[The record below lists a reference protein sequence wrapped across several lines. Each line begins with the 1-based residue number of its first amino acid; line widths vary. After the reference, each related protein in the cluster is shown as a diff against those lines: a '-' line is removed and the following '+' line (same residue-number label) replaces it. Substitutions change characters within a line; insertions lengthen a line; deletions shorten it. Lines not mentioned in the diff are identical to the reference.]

1 MRKLLLSIVAA
12 SMTLAACNAQSG
24 YKVTGTVEGMPD
36 GKAIIATV
44 NGSSLD
50 TLAKADVKNGS
61 FEFTGNVSEPTGAYI
76 MVIGQRGAIPFML
89 ENANITVN
97 AGQAGLTVT
106 GSEGQKIYD
115 QFMAINTTTQQ
126 EAMKL
131 QQEYQAAN
139 GDQAKMQAVQEA
151 YAKLM
156 TDAQAKETELIK
168 ANPDSYVSTFVIVS
182 SMGQMEY
189 EQLKE
194 RYNLLGEKAK
204 ASAQGKAIAAQIAK
218 LESTAIGQIAPN
230 FTITTPE
237 GESISLYDIK
247 GKVKLI
253 DFWASWCGPCRHE
266 MKNLLPIYNELKGDD
281 LEFISISLDSKEEN
295 WRKMLEEEKLPW
307 VMLWDKEGFVI
318 GNKPNKIQRAYGFYS
333 IPFIVLIDK
342 EGRLLAKDL
351 RGERVKEE
359 ILKARANK

>member
-115 QFMAINTTTQQ
+115 QFMAINATAQQ

-139 GDQAKMQAVQEA
+139 GDQAKIQAIQEA

-182 SMGQMEY
+182 GMGQMEY

-253 DFWASWCGPCRHE
+253 DFWASWCGPCRGENPHVVE
-266 MKNLLPIYNELKGDD
+266 IYKEYHPKGLEIFGVSLDNNKEAWVKAIADDGLVWKHGSDLKGWQSAPAQLYSVSGIPHTVLLDENNKIIAKNLRGDGLKQKIAEL
-281 LEFISISLDSKEEN
+281 
-295 WRKMLEEEKLPW
+295 
-307 VMLWDKEGFVI
+307 
-318 GNKPNKIQRAYGFYS
+318 
-333 IPFIVLIDK
+333 
-342 EGRLLAKDL
+342 
-351 RGERVKEE
+351 
-359 ILKARANK
+359 LK

>member
-182 SMGQMEY
+182 GMGQMEY

-253 DFWASWCGPCRHE
+253 DFWASWCGPCRGENPHVVE
-266 MKNLLPIYNELKGDD
+266 IYKEYHPKGLEIFGVSLDNNKEAWVKAIADDGLVWKHGSDLKGWQSAPAQLYSVSGIPHTVLLDENNKIIAKNLRGDELKQ
-281 LEFISISLDSKEEN
+281 
-295 WRKMLEEEKLPW
+295 
-307 VMLWDKEGFVI
+307 
-318 GNKPNKIQRAYGFYS
+318 KIA
-333 IPFIVLIDK
+333 
-342 EGRLLAKDL
+342 ELLS
-351 RGERVKEE
+351 
-359 ILKARANK
+359 

>member
-115 QFMAINTTTQQ
+115 QFMAINATAQQ

-139 GDQAKMQAVQEA
+139 GDQAKIQAIQEA

-168 ANPDSYVSTFVIVS
+168 ANPYSYVSTFVIVS
-182 SMGQMEY
+182 GMGQMEY

-253 DFWASWCGPCRHE
+253 DFWASWCGPCRGENPHVVE
-266 MKNLLPIYNELKGDD
+266 IYKEYHPKGLEIFGVSLDNNKEAWVKAIADDGLVWKHGSDLKGWQSASAQLYSVSGIPHTVLLDENNKIIAKNLRGDELKQ
-281 LEFISISLDSKEEN
+281 
-295 WRKMLEEEKLPW
+295 
-307 VMLWDKEGFVI
+307 
-318 GNKPNKIQRAYGFYS
+318 KIA
-333 IPFIVLIDK
+333 
-342 EGRLLAKDL
+342 ELLK
-351 RGERVKEE
+351 
-359 ILKARANK
+359 

>member
-44 NGSSLD
+44 NGSTLD

-89 ENANITVN
+89 ENANITIS

-115 QFMAINTTTQQ
+115 QFMAINATAQQ

-131 QQEYQAAN
+131 QQEFQAAN
-139 GDQAKMQAVQEA
+139 GDQAKIQAIQEA

-156 TDAQAKETELIK
+156 TDVQAKETELIK

-204 ASAQGKAIAAQIAK
+204 AGAQGKAIAAQIAK

-253 DFWASWCGPCRHE
+253 DFWASWCGPCRGENPHVVE
-266 MKNLLPIYNELKGDD
+266 IYKEYHPKGLEIFGVSLDNNKEAWVKAIADDGLVWKHGSDLKGWQSAPAQLYSVSGIPHTVLLDENNKIIAKNLRGDELKQ
-281 LEFISISLDSKEEN
+281 
-295 WRKMLEEEKLPW
+295 
-307 VMLWDKEGFVI
+307 
-318 GNKPNKIQRAYGFYS
+318 KIA
-333 IPFIVLIDK
+333 
-342 EGRLLAKDL
+342 ELLK
-351 RGERVKEE
+351 
-359 ILKARANK
+359 

>member
-115 QFMAINTTTQQ
+115 QFMAINATAQQ

-139 GDQAKMQAVQEA
+139 GDQAKIQAVQEA

-194 RYNLLGEKAK
+194 RYSLLGEKAK

-253 DFWASWCGPCRHE
+253 DFWASWCGPCRGENPHVVE
-266 MKNLLPIYNELKGDD
+266 IYKEYHPKGLEIFGVSLDNNKEAWVKAIADDGLVWKHGSDLKGWQSAPAQLYSVTGIPHTVLLDENNKIIAKNLRGDELKQ
-281 LEFISISLDSKEEN
+281 
-295 WRKMLEEEKLPW
+295 
-307 VMLWDKEGFVI
+307 
-318 GNKPNKIQRAYGFYS
+318 KIA
-333 IPFIVLIDK
+333 
-342 EGRLLAKDL
+342 ELLK
-351 RGERVKEE
+351 
-359 ILKARANK
+359 

>member
-76 MVIGQRGAIPFML
+76 MVIGQRGDIPFML

-182 SMGQMEY
+182 GMGQMEY

-253 DFWASWCGPCRHE
+253 DFWASWCGPCRGENPHVVE
-266 MKNLLPIYNELKGDD
+266 IYKEYHPKGLEIFGVSLDNNKEAWVKAIADDGLVWKHGSDLKGWQSAPAQLYSVSGIPHTVLLDENNKIIAKNLRGDELKQ
-281 LEFISISLDSKEEN
+281 
-295 WRKMLEEEKLPW
+295 
-307 VMLWDKEGFVI
+307 
-318 GNKPNKIQRAYGFYS
+318 KIA
-333 IPFIVLIDK
+333 
-342 EGRLLAKDL
+342 ELLK
-351 RGERVKEE
+351 
-359 ILKARANK
+359 

>member
-36 GKAIIATV
+36 GNAIIATV

-253 DFWASWCGPCRHE
+253 DFWPSWCGPCRGENPHVVE
-266 MKNLLPIYNELKGDD
+266 IYKEYHPKGLEIFGVSLDNNKEAWVKAIADDGLVWKHGSDLKGWQSAPAQLYSVSGIPHTVLLDENNKIIAKNLRGDELKQ
-281 LEFISISLDSKEEN
+281 
-295 WRKMLEEEKLPW
+295 
-307 VMLWDKEGFVI
+307 
-318 GNKPNKIQRAYGFYS
+318 KIA
-333 IPFIVLIDK
+333 
-342 EGRLLAKDL
+342 ELLK
-351 RGERVKEE
+351 
-359 ILKARANK
+359 

>member
-182 SMGQMEY
+182 GMGQMEY

-253 DFWASWCGPCRHE
+253 DFGASWCGPCRGENPHVVE
-266 MKNLLPIYNELKGDD
+266 IYKEYHPKGLEIFGVSLDNNKEAWVKAIADDGLVWKHGSDLKGWQSAPAQLYSVSGIPHTVLLDENNKIIAKNLRGDELKQ
-281 LEFISISLDSKEEN
+281 
-295 WRKMLEEEKLPW
+295 
-307 VMLWDKEGFVI
+307 
-318 GNKPNKIQRAYGFYS
+318 KIA
-333 IPFIVLIDK
+333 
-342 EGRLLAKDL
+342 ELLK
-351 RGERVKEE
+351 
-359 ILKARANK
+359 

>member
-115 QFMAINTTTQQ
+115 QFMAINATAQQ

-139 GDQAKMQAVQEA
+139 GDQAKIQAIQEA

-253 DFWASWCGPCRHE
+253 DFWASWCGPCRGENPHVVE
-266 MKNLLPIYNELKGDD
+266 IYKEYHPKGLEIFGVSLDNNKEAWVKAIADDGLVWKHGSDLKGWQSAPAQLYSVSGIPHTVLLDENNKIIAKNLRGDELKQ
-281 LEFISISLDSKEEN
+281 
-295 WRKMLEEEKLPW
+295 
-307 VMLWDKEGFVI
+307 
-318 GNKPNKIQRAYGFYS
+318 KIA
-333 IPFIVLIDK
+333 
-342 EGRLLAKDL
+342 ELLK
-351 RGERVKEE
+351 
-359 ILKARANK
+359 

>member
-115 QFMAINTTTQQ
+115 QFMAINASAQQ

-139 GDQAKMQAVQEA
+139 GDQAKIQAVQEA

-194 RYNLLGEKAK
+194 RYSLLGEKAK
-204 ASAQGKAIAAQIAK
+204 ASAQGRAIAAQIAK
-218 LESTAIGQIAPN
+218 LESSAIGQIAPN
-230 FTITTPE
+230 FTITTPG

-253 DFWASWCGPCRHE
+253 DFWASWCGPCRGENPHVVE
-266 MKNLLPIYNELKGDD
+266 IYKEYHPKGLEIFGVSLDNNREAWVKAIADDGLVWKHGSDLKGRQSAPAQLYSVTGIPHTVLLDENNKIIAENLRGDELKQ
-281 LEFISISLDSKEEN
+281 
-295 WRKMLEEEKLPW
+295 
-307 VMLWDKEGFVI
+307 
-318 GNKPNKIQRAYGFYS
+318 KIA
-333 IPFIVLIDK
+333 
-342 EGRLLAKDL
+342 ELLK
-351 RGERVKEE
+351 
-359 ILKARANK
+359 

>member
-115 QFMAINTTTQQ
+115 QFMAINATAQQ

-182 SMGQMEY
+182 GMGQMEY

-253 DFWASWCGPCRHE
+253 DFWSSWCGPCRGENPHVVE
-266 MKNLLPIYNELKGDD
+266 IYKEYHPKGLEIFGVSLDNNKEAWVKAIADDGLVWKHGSDLKGWQSAPAQLYSVSGIPHTVLLDENNKIIAKNLRGDELKQ
-281 LEFISISLDSKEEN
+281 
-295 WRKMLEEEKLPW
+295 
-307 VMLWDKEGFVI
+307 
-318 GNKPNKIQRAYGFYS
+318 KIA
-333 IPFIVLIDK
+333 
-342 EGRLLAKDL
+342 ELLK
-351 RGERVKEE
+351 
-359 ILKARANK
+359 

>member
-204 ASAQGKAIAAQIAK
+204 AGAQGKAIAAQIAK

-253 DFWASWCGPCRHE
+253 DFWASWCGPCRGENPHVVE
-266 MKNLLPIYNELKGDD
+266 IYKEYHPKGLEIFGVSLDNNKEAWVKAIADDGLVWKHGSDLKGWQSAPAQLYSVTGIPHTVLLDENNKIIAKNLRGDELKQ
-281 LEFISISLDSKEEN
+281 
-295 WRKMLEEEKLPW
+295 
-307 VMLWDKEGFVI
+307 
-318 GNKPNKIQRAYGFYS
+318 KIA
-333 IPFIVLIDK
+333 
-342 EGRLLAKDL
+342 ELLK
-351 RGERVKEE
+351 
-359 ILKARANK
+359 

>member
-115 QFMAINTTTQQ
+115 QFMAINASAHQ

-139 GDQAKMQAVQEA
+139 GDQAKIQAVQEA

-194 RYNLLGEKAK
+194 RYSLLGEKAK

-253 DFWASWCGPCRHE
+253 DFWASWCGPCRGENPHVVE
-266 MKNLLPIYNELKGDD
+266 IYKEYHPKGLEIFGVSLDNNKEAWVKAIADDGLVWKHGSDLKGWQSAPAQLYSVSGIPHTVLLDENNKIIAKNLRGDELKQ
-281 LEFISISLDSKEEN
+281 
-295 WRKMLEEEKLPW
+295 
-307 VMLWDKEGFVI
+307 
-318 GNKPNKIQRAYGFYS
+318 KIA
-333 IPFIVLIDK
+333 
-342 EGRLLAKDL
+342 ELLK
-351 RGERVKEE
+351 
-359 ILKARANK
+359 

>member
-182 SMGQMEY
+182 GMGQMEY

-253 DFWASWCGPCRHE
+253 DFWASWCGPCRGENPHVVE
-266 MKNLLPIYNELKGDD
+266 IYKEYHPKGLEIFGVSLDNNKEAWVKAIADDGLVWKHGSDLKGWQSAPAQLYSVSGIPHTVLLDENNKIIAKNLRGDELKQ
-281 LEFISISLDSKEEN
+281 
-295 WRKMLEEEKLPW
+295 
-307 VMLWDKEGFVI
+307 
-318 GNKPNKIQRAYGFYS
+318 KIA
-333 IPFIVLIDK
+333 
-342 EGRLLAKDL
+342 E
-351 RGERVKEE
+351 
-359 ILKARANK
+359 

>member
-44 NGSSLD
+44 NGSTLD

-89 ENANITVN
+89 ENANITIS

-115 QFMAINTTTQQ
+115 QFMAINATAQQ

-131 QQEYQAAN
+131 QQEFQAAN
-139 GDQAKMQAVQEA
+139 GDQAKIQAIQEA

-156 TDAQAKETELIK
+156 TDVQAKETELIK
-168 ANPDSYVSTFVIVS
+168 ANLDSYVSAFVIAS
-182 SMGQMEY
+182 GMGQMEY

-204 ASAQGKAIAAQIAK
+204 AGAQGKAIAAQIAK

-253 DFWASWCGPCRHE
+253 DFWASWCGPCRGENPHVVE
-266 MKNLLPIYNELKGDD
+266 IYKEYHPKGLEIFGVSLDNNKEAWVKAIADDGLVWKHGSDLKGWQSAPAQLYSVTGIPHTVLLDENNKIIAKNLRGDELKQ
-281 LEFISISLDSKEEN
+281 
-295 WRKMLEEEKLPW
+295 
-307 VMLWDKEGFVI
+307 
-318 GNKPNKIQRAYGFYS
+318 KIA
-333 IPFIVLIDK
+333 
-342 EGRLLAKDL
+342 ELLK
-351 RGERVKEE
+351 
-359 ILKARANK
+359 

>member
-115 QFMAINTTTQQ
+115 QFMAINASAQQ

-139 GDQAKMQAVQEA
+139 GDQAKIQAVQEA

-194 RYNLLGEKAK
+194 RYSLLGEKAK

-253 DFWASWCGPCRHE
+253 DFWASWCGPCRGENPHVVE
-266 MKNLLPIYNELKGDD
+266 IYKEYHPKGLEIFGVSLDNNKEAWVKAIADDGLVWKHGSDLKGWQSAPAQLYGVTGIPHTVLLDENNKIIAKNLRGDELKQ
-281 LEFISISLDSKEEN
+281 
-295 WRKMLEEEKLPW
+295 
-307 VMLWDKEGFVI
+307 
-318 GNKPNKIQRAYGFYS
+318 KIA
-333 IPFIVLIDK
+333 
-342 EGRLLAKDL
+342 ELLK
-351 RGERVKEE
+351 
-359 ILKARANK
+359 

>member
-44 NGSSLD
+44 NGSTLD

-89 ENANITVN
+89 ENANITIS

-115 QFMAINTTTQQ
+115 QFMAINATAQQ

-131 QQEYQAAN
+131 QQEFQAAN
-139 GDQAKMQAVQEA
+139 GDQAKIQAIQEA

-156 TDAQAKETELIK
+156 TDVQAKETELIK
-168 ANPDSYVSTFVIVS
+168 ANPDSYVSAFVIAS
-182 SMGQMEY
+182 GMGQMEY

-204 ASAQGKAIAAQIAK
+204 AGAQGKAIAAQIAK

-253 DFWASWCGPCRHE
+253 DFWASWCGPCRGENPHVVE
-266 MKNLLPIYNELKGDD
+266 IYKEYHPKGLEIFGVSLDNNKEAWVKAIADDGLVWKHGSDLKGWQSAPAKLYSVTGIPHTILLDENNKIIAKNLRGDELKQ
-281 LEFISISLDSKEEN
+281 
-295 WRKMLEEEKLPW
+295 
-307 VMLWDKEGFVI
+307 
-318 GNKPNKIQRAYGFYS
+318 KIA
-333 IPFIVLIDK
+333 
-342 EGRLLAKDL
+342 ELLK
-351 RGERVKEE
+351 
-359 ILKARANK
+359 

>member
-182 SMGQMEY
+182 GMGQMEY

-194 RYNLLGEKAK
+194 RYNLLGEKSK

-253 DFWASWCGPCRHE
+253 DFWASWCGPCRGENPHVVE
-266 MKNLLPIYNELKGDD
+266 IYKEYHPKGLEIFGVSLDNNKEAWVKAIADDGLVWKHGSDLKGWQSAPAQLYSVSGIPHTVLLDENNKIIAKNLRGDELKQ
-281 LEFISISLDSKEEN
+281 
-295 WRKMLEEEKLPW
+295 
-307 VMLWDKEGFVI
+307 
-318 GNKPNKIQRAYGFYS
+318 KIA
-333 IPFIVLIDK
+333 
-342 EGRLLAKDL
+342 ELLK
-351 RGERVKEE
+351 
-359 ILKARANK
+359 

>member
-139 GDQAKMQAVQEA
+139 GDQAKIQAIQEA

-194 RYNLLGEKAK
+194 RYSLLGEKAK

-253 DFWASWCGPCRHE
+253 DFWASWCGPCRGENPHVVE
-266 MKNLLPIYNELKGDD
+266 IYKEYHPKGLEIFGVSLDNNKEAWVKAIADDGLVWKHGSDLKGWQSAPAQLYSVTGIPHTVLLDENNKIIAKNLRGDELKQ
-281 LEFISISLDSKEEN
+281 
-295 WRKMLEEEKLPW
+295 
-307 VMLWDKEGFVI
+307 
-318 GNKPNKIQRAYGFYS
+318 KIA
-333 IPFIVLIDK
+333 
-342 EGRLLAKDL
+342 ELLK
-351 RGERVKEE
+351 
-359 ILKARANK
+359 

>member
-44 NGSSLD
+44 NGSTLD

-89 ENANITVN
+89 ENANITIS

-115 QFMAINTTTQQ
+115 QFMAINATAQQ

-139 GDQAKMQAVQEA
+139 GDQAKIQAIQEA

-156 TDAQAKETELIK
+156 TDVQAKETELIK
-168 ANPDSYVSTFVIVS
+168 ANPDSYVSAFVIAS
-182 SMGQMEY
+182 GMGQMEY

-204 ASAQGKAIAAQIAK
+204 AGAQGKAIAAQIAK

-253 DFWASWCGPCRHE
+253 DFWASWCGPCRGENPHVVE
-266 MKNLLPIYNELKGDD
+266 IYKEYHPKGLEIFGVSLDNNKEAWVKAIADDGLVWKHGSDLKGWQSAPAKLYSVTGIPHTVLLDENNKIIAKNLRGDELKQ
-281 LEFISISLDSKEEN
+281 
-295 WRKMLEEEKLPW
+295 
-307 VMLWDKEGFVI
+307 
-318 GNKPNKIQRAYGFYS
+318 KIA
-333 IPFIVLIDK
+333 
-342 EGRLLAKDL
+342 ELLK
-351 RGERVKEE
+351 
-359 ILKARANK
+359 

>member
-12 SMTLAACNAQSG
+12 SMTLAACNVQSG
-24 YKVTGTVEGMPD
+24 YKVTGTVEGMPV

-44 NGSSLD
+44 NGSTLD

-89 ENANITVN
+89 ENANITIS

-115 QFMAINTTTQQ
+115 QFMAINATAQQ

-139 GDQAKMQAVQEA
+139 GDQAKIQAIQEA

-156 TDAQAKETELIK
+156 TDVQAKETELIK
-168 ANPDSYVSTFVIVS
+168 ANPDSYVSAFVIAS
-182 SMGQMEY
+182 GMGQMEY

-204 ASAQGKAIAAQIAK
+204 AGAQGKAIAAQIAK

-253 DFWASWCGPCRHE
+253 DFWASWCGPCRGENPHVVE
-266 MKNLLPIYNELKGDD
+266 IYKEYHPKGLEIFGVSLDNNKEAWVKAIADDGLVWKHGSDLKGWQSAPAQLYSVTGIPHTVLLDENNKIIAKNLRGDELKQ
-281 LEFISISLDSKEEN
+281 
-295 WRKMLEEEKLPW
+295 
-307 VMLWDKEGFVI
+307 
-318 GNKPNKIQRAYGFYS
+318 KIA
-333 IPFIVLIDK
+333 
-342 EGRLLAKDL
+342 ELLK
-351 RGERVKEE
+351 
-359 ILKARANK
+359 

>member
-24 YKVTGTVEGMPD
+24 YKVTGPVEGMPD

-76 MVIGQRGAIPFML
+76 LVIGQRGAIPFML

-115 QFMAINTTTQQ
+115 QFMAINATAQQ

-139 GDQAKMQAVQEA
+139 GDQAKIQAIQEA

-156 TDAQAKETELIK
+156 TDVQAKETELIK
-168 ANPDSYVSTFVIVS
+168 ANPDSYVSAFVIAS
-182 SMGQMEY
+182 GMGQMEY

-204 ASAQGKAIAAQIAK
+204 AGAQGKAIAAQIAK

-253 DFWASWCGPCRHE
+253 DFWASWCGPCRGENPHVVE
-266 MKNLLPIYNELKGDD
+266 IYKEYHPKGLEIFGVSLDNNKEAWVKAIADDGLVWKHGSDLKGWQSAPAQLYSVTGIPHTVLLDENNKIIAKNLRGDELKQ
-281 LEFISISLDSKEEN
+281 
-295 WRKMLEEEKLPW
+295 
-307 VMLWDKEGFVI
+307 
-318 GNKPNKIQRAYGFYS
+318 KIA
-333 IPFIVLIDK
+333 
-342 EGRLLAKDL
+342 ELLK
-351 RGERVKEE
+351 
-359 ILKARANK
+359 

>member
-115 QFMAINTTTQQ
+115 QFMAINATAQQ

-139 GDQAKMQAVQEA
+139 GDQAKIQAIQEA

-182 SMGQMEY
+182 GMGQMEY

-204 ASAQGKAIAAQIAK
+204 ANAQGKAIAAQIAK

-253 DFWASWCGPCRHE
+253 DFWASWCGPCRGENPHVVE
-266 MKNLLPIYNELKGDD
+266 IYKEYHPKGLEIFGVSLDNNKEAWVKAIADDGLVWKHGSDLKGWQSAPAQLYSVSGIPHTVLLDENNKIIAKNLRGDELKQ
-281 LEFISISLDSKEEN
+281 
-295 WRKMLEEEKLPW
+295 
-307 VMLWDKEGFVI
+307 
-318 GNKPNKIQRAYGFYS
+318 KIA
-333 IPFIVLIDK
+333 
-342 EGRLLAKDL
+342 ELLK
-351 RGERVKEE
+351 
-359 ILKARANK
+359 

>member
-1 MRKLLLSIVAA
+1 MNLP
-12 SMTLAACNAQSG
+12 
-24 YKVTGTVEGMPD
+24 E
-36 GKAIIATV
+36 
-44 NGSSLD
+44 
-50 TLAKADVKNGS
+50 
-61 FEFTGNVSEPTGAYI
+61 NVSEPTGAYI

-253 DFWASWCGPCRHE
+253 DFWASWCGPCRGENPHVVE
-266 MKNLLPIYNELKGDD
+266 IYKEYHPKGLEIFGVSLDNNKEAWVKAIADDGLVWKHGSDLKGWQSAPAQLYSVSGIPHTVLLDENNKIIAKNLRGDELKQ
-281 LEFISISLDSKEEN
+281 
-295 WRKMLEEEKLPW
+295 
-307 VMLWDKEGFVI
+307 
-318 GNKPNKIQRAYGFYS
+318 KIA
-333 IPFIVLIDK
+333 
-342 EGRLLAKDL
+342 ELLK
-351 RGERVKEE
+351 
-359 ILKARANK
+359 

>member
-230 FTITTPE
+230 LTITTQE

-253 DFWASWCGPCRHE
+253 DFWASWCGPCRGENPHVVE
-266 MKNLLPIYNELKGDD
+266 IYKEYHPKGLEIFGVSLDNNKEAWVKAIADDGLVWKHGSDLKGWQSAPAQLYSVSGIPHTVLLDENNKIIAKNLRGDELKQ
-281 LEFISISLDSKEEN
+281 
-295 WRKMLEEEKLPW
+295 
-307 VMLWDKEGFVI
+307 
-318 GNKPNKIQRAYGFYS
+318 KIA
-333 IPFIVLIDK
+333 
-342 EGRLLAKDL
+342 ELLK
-351 RGERVKEE
+351 
-359 ILKARANK
+359 

>member
-139 GDQAKMQAVQEA
+139 GDQAEMQAVQEA

-182 SMGQMEY
+182 GMGQMEY

-253 DFWASWCGPCRHE
+253 DFWASWCGPCRGENPHVVE
-266 MKNLLPIYNELKGDD
+266 IYKEYHPKGLEIFGVSLDNNKEAWVKAIADDGLVWKHGSDLKGWQSAPAQLYSVSGIPHTVLLDENNKIIAKNLRGDELKQ
-281 LEFISISLDSKEEN
+281 
-295 WRKMLEEEKLPW
+295 
-307 VMLWDKEGFVI
+307 
-318 GNKPNKIQRAYGFYS
+318 KIA
-333 IPFIVLIDK
+333 
-342 EGRLLAKDL
+342 ELLK
-351 RGERVKEE
+351 
-359 ILKARANK
+359 

>member
-89 ENANITVN
+89 ENANITIS

-115 QFMAINTTTQQ
+115 QFMAINASAQQ

-139 GDQAKMQAVQEA
+139 GDQAKIQAVQEA

-194 RYNLLGEKAK
+194 RYSLLGEKAK

-253 DFWASWCGPCRHE
+253 DFWASWCGPCRGENPHVVE
-266 MKNLLPIYNELKGDD
+266 IYKEYHPKGLEIFGVSLDNNKEAWVKAIADDGLVWKHGSDLKGWQSAPAQLYSVTGIPHTVLLDENNKIIAKNLRGDELKQ
-281 LEFISISLDSKEEN
+281 
-295 WRKMLEEEKLPW
+295 
-307 VMLWDKEGFVI
+307 
-318 GNKPNKIQRAYGFYS
+318 KIA
-333 IPFIVLIDK
+333 
-342 EGRLLAKDL
+342 ELLK
-351 RGERVKEE
+351 
-359 ILKARANK
+359 

>member
-182 SMGQMEY
+182 GMGQMEY

-253 DFWASWCGPCRHE
+253 DFWASWCGPCRGENPHVVE
-266 MKNLLPIYNELKGDD
+266 IYKEYHPKGLEIFGVSLDNNKEAWVKAIADDGLVWKHGSDLKGWQSAPAQLYSVSGIPHTVLLDENNKIIAKNLRGDELKQ
-281 LEFISISLDSKEEN
+281 
-295 WRKMLEEEKLPW
+295 
-307 VMLWDKEGFVI
+307 
-318 GNKPNKIQRAYGFYS
+318 KIA
-333 IPFIVLIDK
+333 
-342 EGRLLAKDL
+342 ELLK
-351 RGERVKEE
+351 
-359 ILKARANK
+359 

>member
-1 MRKLLLSIVAA
+1 MKKLLLSIVAA

-24 YKVTGTVEGMPD
+24 YKVTGTVAGMPD

-44 NGSSLD
+44 NGNSLD

-89 ENANITVN
+89 ENANITIN
-97 AGQAGLTVT
+97 AGQTGLTVT

-115 QFMAINTTTQQ
+115 QFMAINASAQQ

-139 GDQAKMQAVQEA
+139 GDQAKIQAVQEA

-230 FTITTPE
+230 FTVTTPE

-253 DFWASWCGPCRHE
+253 DFWASWCGPCRGENPHVVE
-266 MKNLLPIYNELKGDD
+266 IYKEYHPKGLEIFGVSLDNNKEAWVKAIADDGLVWKHGSDLKGWQSAPAQLYSVTGIPHTVLLDENNKIIAKNLRGDELKQ
-281 LEFISISLDSKEEN
+281 
-295 WRKMLEEEKLPW
+295 
-307 VMLWDKEGFVI
+307 
-318 GNKPNKIQRAYGFYS
+318 KIA
-333 IPFIVLIDK
+333 
-342 EGRLLAKDL
+342 ELLK
-351 RGERVKEE
+351 
-359 ILKARANK
+359 

>member
-115 QFMAINTTTQQ
+115 QFMAINASAQQ

-139 GDQAKMQAVQEA
+139 GDQAKIQAVQEA

-194 RYNLLGEKAK
+194 RYSLLGEKAK

-253 DFWASWCGPCRHE
+253 DFWASWCGPCRGENPHVVE
-266 MKNLLPIYNELKGDD
+266 IYKEYHPKGLEIFGVSLDNNKEAWVKAIADDGLVWKHGSDLKGWQSAPDQLYSVTGIPHTVLLDENNKIIAKNLRGDELKQ
-281 LEFISISLDSKEEN
+281 
-295 WRKMLEEEKLPW
+295 
-307 VMLWDKEGFVI
+307 
-318 GNKPNKIQRAYGFYS
+318 KIA
-333 IPFIVLIDK
+333 
-342 EGRLLAKDL
+342 ELLK
-351 RGERVKEE
+351 
-359 ILKARANK
+359 

>member
-115 QFMAINTTTQQ
+115 QFMAINASAQQ

-139 GDQAKMQAVQEA
+139 GDQAKIQAIQEA

-194 RYNLLGEKAK
+194 RYSLLGEKAK

-253 DFWASWCGPCRHE
+253 DFWASWCGPCRGENPHVVE
-266 MKNLLPIYNELKGDD
+266 IYKEYHPKGLEIFGVSLDNNKEAWVKAIADDGLVWKHGSDLKGWQSAPAQLYSVTGIPHTVLLDENNKIIAKNLRGDELKQ
-281 LEFISISLDSKEEN
+281 
-295 WRKMLEEEKLPW
+295 
-307 VMLWDKEGFVI
+307 
-318 GNKPNKIQRAYGFYS
+318 KIA
-333 IPFIVLIDK
+333 
-342 EGRLLAKDL
+342 ELLK
-351 RGERVKEE
+351 
-359 ILKARANK
+359 

>member
-182 SMGQMEY
+182 GMGQMEY

-253 DFWASWCGPCRHE
+253 DFWASWCGPCRGENPHVVE
-266 MKNLLPIYNELKGDD
+266 IYKEYHPKGLEIFGVSLDNNKEAWVKAIADDGLVWKHGSDLKGWQSAPAQLYSVSGIPHTVLLNENNKIIAKNLRGDELKQ
-281 LEFISISLDSKEEN
+281 
-295 WRKMLEEEKLPW
+295 
-307 VMLWDKEGFVI
+307 
-318 GNKPNKIQRAYGFYS
+318 KIA
-333 IPFIVLIDK
+333 
-342 EGRLLAKDL
+342 ELLK
-351 RGERVKEE
+351 
-359 ILKARANK
+359 

>member
-61 FEFTGNVSEPTGAYI
+61 FEFTGNVSKPTGAYI

-115 QFMAINTTTQQ
+115 QFMAINASAQQ

-139 GDQAKMQAVQEA
+139 GDQAKIQAVQEA

-194 RYNLLGEKAK
+194 RYSLLGEKAK

-253 DFWASWCGPCRHE
+253 DFWASWCGPCRGENPHVVE
-266 MKNLLPIYNELKGDD
+266 IYKEYHPKGLEIFGVSLDNNKEAWVKAIADDGLVWKHGSDLKGWQSAPAQLYSVTGIPHTVLLDENNKIIAKNLRGDELKQ
-281 LEFISISLDSKEEN
+281 
-295 WRKMLEEEKLPW
+295 
-307 VMLWDKEGFVI
+307 
-318 GNKPNKIQRAYGFYS
+318 KIA
-333 IPFIVLIDK
+333 
-342 EGRLLAKDL
+342 ELLK
-351 RGERVKEE
+351 
-359 ILKARANK
+359 

>member
-115 QFMAINTTTQQ
+115 QFMAINATAQQ

-139 GDQAKMQAVQEA
+139 GDQAKIQAIQEA

-182 SMGQMEY
+182 GMGQMEY

-253 DFWASWCGPCRHE
+253 DFWASWCGPCRGENPHVVE
-266 MKNLLPIYNELKGDD
+266 IYKEYHPKGLEIFGVSLDNNKEAWVKAIADDGLVWKHGSDLKGWQSAPAQLYSVSGIPHTVLLDENNKIIAKNLRGDEIKQKIAEL
-281 LEFISISLDSKEEN
+281 
-295 WRKMLEEEKLPW
+295 
-307 VMLWDKEGFVI
+307 
-318 GNKPNKIQRAYGFYS
+318 
-333 IPFIVLIDK
+333 
-342 EGRLLAKDL
+342 
-351 RGERVKEE
+351 
-359 ILKARANK
+359 LK

>member
-44 NGSSLD
+44 NGSTLD

-89 ENANITVN
+89 ENANITIS

-115 QFMAINTTTQQ
+115 QFMAINATAQQ

-131 QQEYQAAN
+131 QQEFQAAN
-139 GDQAKMQAVQEA
+139 GDQAKIQAIQEA

-156 TDAQAKETELIK
+156 TDVQAKETELIK
-168 ANPDSYVSTFVIVS
+168 ANPDSYVSAFVIAS
-182 SMGQMEY
+182 GMGQMEY

-204 ASAQGKAIAAQIAK
+204 AGAQGKAIAAQIAK

-253 DFWASWCGPCRHE
+253 DFWASWCGPCRGENPHVVE
-266 MKNLLPIYNELKGDD
+266 IYKEYHPKGLEIFGVSLDNNKEAWVKAIADDGLVWKHGSDLKGWQSAPAQLYSVTGIPHTVLLDENNKIIAKNLRGDELKQ
-281 LEFISISLDSKEEN
+281 
-295 WRKMLEEEKLPW
+295 
-307 VMLWDKEGFVI
+307 
-318 GNKPNKIQRAYGFYS
+318 KIA
-333 IPFIVLIDK
+333 
-342 EGRLLAKDL
+342 ELLK
-351 RGERVKEE
+351 
-359 ILKARANK
+359 

>member
-24 YKVTGTVEGMPD
+24 YKGTGTVEGMPD

-115 QFMAINTTTQQ
+115 QFMAINASAQQ

-139 GDQAKMQAVQEA
+139 GDQAKIQAVQEA

-194 RYNLLGEKAK
+194 RYSLLGEKAK

-253 DFWASWCGPCRHE
+253 DFWASWCGPCRGENPHVVE
-266 MKNLLPIYNELKGDD
+266 IYKEYHPKGLEIFGVSLDNNKEAWVKAIADDGLVWKHGSDLKGWQSAPAQLYSVTGIPHTVLLDENNKIIAKNLRGDELKQ
-281 LEFISISLDSKEEN
+281 
-295 WRKMLEEEKLPW
+295 
-307 VMLWDKEGFVI
+307 
-318 GNKPNKIQRAYGFYS
+318 KIA
-333 IPFIVLIDK
+333 
-342 EGRLLAKDL
+342 ELLK
-351 RGERVKEE
+351 
-359 ILKARANK
+359 